1 MRGAAKSLM
10 NLPSFRTMY
19 AGKQSNV
26 AATVYVRMKGVDM
39 GKPTDGIRSQTQLGS
54 WAEFDM
60 KFNEDAIYCSGIS
73 HGRIPHRRLSMPCG
87 AAAGRGRIFRGSAS
101 VFHFLYDRWAMSIEI
116 PGLALLPSG
125 GMPRPPIQTISS
137 SATEEMDLFE

>member
-1 MRGAAKSLM
+1 MRGAAKVPDEP
-10 NLPSFRTMY
+10 PSFRTMY

-73 HGRIPHRRLSMPCG
+73 HGSDSTQTFINALRVQQPVEDGFSG
-87 AAAGRGRIFRGSAS
+87 GSAS
-101 VFHFLYDRWAMSIEI
+101 VFHFLLRSL
-116 PGLALLPSG
+116 GNV
-125 GMPRPPIQTISS
+125 
-137 SATEEMDLFE
+137 

>member
-1 MRGAAKSLM
+1 MRGAAKVPDEP
-10 NLPSFRTMY
+10 PSFRTMY

-73 HGRIPHRRLSMPCG
+73 HGSDSTQTFINALRVQQPVEDGFSG
-87 AAAGRGRIFRGSAS
+87 ALLPSSTF
-101 VFHFLYDRWAMSIEI
+101 FYDRWAMSDRNSWFGFTASQEY
-116 PGLALLPSG
+116 AKV
-125 GMPRPPIQTISS
+125 PIQTISS
-137 SATEEMDLFE
+137 SATRSGLLT